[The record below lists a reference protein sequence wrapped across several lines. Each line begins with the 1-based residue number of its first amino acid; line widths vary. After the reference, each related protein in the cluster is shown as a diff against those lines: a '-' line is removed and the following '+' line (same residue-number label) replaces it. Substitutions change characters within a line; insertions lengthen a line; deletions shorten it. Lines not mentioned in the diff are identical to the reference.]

1 MREIRNTVEIAASP
15 ARVWSVLTDFEAY
28 REWNPFV
35 VRASGALAVGAT
47 LDVTFAPPGGRA
59 MQFRPVIV
67 RLVPERELAWAAKL
81 LVPGLFDGEH
91 AFRIEPLD
99 ANCVRFVQRATFDGW
114 VVPLL
119 PWKTGPGLRAG
130 FAAMVAALKS
140 RAEGLDR
147 TER

>member
-1 MREIRNTVEIAASP
+1 MREIRNTAEIAASA
-15 ARVWSVLTDFEAY
+15 ARVWSVLSDFAAY
-28 REWNPFV
+28 RDWNPFV
-35 VRASGALAVGAT
+35 VRASGALTVGAI

-81 LVPGLFDGEH
+81 IVPGLFDGEH
-91 AFRIEPLD
+91 AFRVEPLT
-99 ANCVRFVQRATFDGW
+99 AERTRLVQVARFDGW

-130 FAAMVAALKS
+130 FAAMVAALKA
-140 RAEGLDR
+140 RAEGTR
-147 TER
+147 G

>member
-1 MREIRNTVEIAASP
+1 MTEIRNTIEIEASAAL
-15 ARVWSVLTDFEAY
+15 VWSVLTDLPGY
-28 REWNPFV
+28 RDWNPFI
-35 VRASGALAVGAT
+35 VRASGRLAVGGA
-47 LDVTFAPPGGRA
+47 LDVTFAPPGGRS

-67 RLVPERELAWAAKL
+67 RLEPERELAWAAKL

-99 ANCVRFVQRATFDGW
+99 ARRVRFEQVASFAGM

-130 FAAMVAALKS
+130 FASMVTALKI
-140 RAEGLDR
+140 RAESPPPG
-147 TER
+147 

>member
-1 MREIRNTVEIAASP
+1 MRVIRNGADVDASA
-15 ARVWSVLTDFEAY
+15 ARVWSVLTDLAAY

-59 MQFRPVIV
+59 MQFRPVVV

-91 AFRIEPLD
+91 AFRIEPLAAD
-99 ANCVRFVQRATFDGW
+99 RTRLVQVARFDGW

-140 RAEGLDR
+140 RAES
-147 TER
+147 